1 MSPDFIPGTKPSK
14 RCKSEPQIAQLVTLD
29 YCIPPI
35 LDFRIGHGVATNV
48 LLAVVTERLHITYLP
63 GGVFREVPSLS
74 NDLFSQSFPP
84 ASLSFAS
91 VETSAAH
98 RSNWSWERT

>member
-1 MSPDFIPGTKPSK
+1 M
-14 RCKSEPQIAQLVTLD
+14 AQLVTLM
-29 YCIPPI
+29 IASRPI
-35 LDFRIGHGVATNV
+35 LNFGIRHGVATNV

-63 GGVFREVPSLS
+63 GDVFREVPSLS

-91 VETSAAH
+91 FETSAAH
-98 RSNWSWERT
+98 RSNWSCGTHLSKPS